1 MSEQAIL
8 ELAEQ
13 LARKVVEAHDSMFGQ
28 CCSNP
33 IYNSWGAQVDVSLIN
48 DTRLLAD
55 RFLSVRK
62 EQ

>member
-13 LARKVVEAHDSMFGQ
+13 LARKVVEAHDSMFCQ

-33 IYNSWGAQVDVSLIN
+33 IYNTWGAQVDVSLIN

-55 RFLSVRK
+55 RFLSARK
-62 EQ
+62 ER

>member
-1 MSEQAIL
+1 MSEKDIL
-8 ELAEQ
+8 ALAEQ
-13 LARKVVEAHDSMFGQ
+13 LARKVVAAHDSMFGQ

-55 RFLSVRK
+55 RFLRARK